1 VHVALGDVNGD
12 GVLDT
17 ITGAGPGGGPH
28 VEVFSGKDR
37 SLLASFFAFNPS
49 FRGGVFVAAG
59 DFNGDGFAD
68 IIAGAGPGGG
78 PHVVVFNGL
87 DLSYLASFFAYDST
101 FRGGVSVAAGDV
113 NGDGFDDIL
122 TGAGPGGAPRV
133 TVRSGPSLTYLANF
147 YAYDPAFLGGVFV
160 AAGDIDQD
168 GYADIVTGAGPG
180 GGPHV
185 IVRSGRTLSY
195 LASFYAYDP
204 SFRGGV
210 SVAAGDL
217 NDDGVTDVI
226 TGAGPGGGPHVI
238 VFDGRNLNYYVA
250 SFFGDDAL
258 VTSGVLVG
266 SYAGLHFA
274 TSDEASLITFTGCP
288 SMRDAFR
295 VAASG
300 PGRPTVSLTEMLPPG
315 LRVEPQADGSLV
327 LTGCIAS
334 GAGGLYPLTFTASSG
349 LAYPVVQHF
358 RLTALEVPHFTSGDP
373 PPFHVGSFDSTTLT
387 TAAYPGPATISP
399 AFFVP
404 GMSSPPLSSLSQ
416 TGLTL
421 VDRGDGTATLSGTP
435 TPDKVGTYL
444 VPFYV
449 GGSWATITIT
459 IAP

>member
-1 VHVALGDVNGD
+1 MAFGDVNGD

-28 VEVFSGKDR
+28 IEVFSGKDR
-37 SLLASFFAFNPS
+37 SLLASFFAFGSS

-78 PHVVVFNGL
+78 PHVVVFNGV
-87 DLSYLASFFAYDST
+87 DLSYLASFFAYDPM

-113 NGDGFDDIL
+113 NGDGFDDIV
-122 TGAGPGGAPRV
+122 TGAGPGAAPHV
-133 TVRSGPSLTYLANF
+133 TVRSGPSLTYLASF
-147 YAYDPAFLGGVFV
+147 YAYDPIFRGGVFV
-160 AAGDIDQD
+160 AAGDIDRD
-168 GYADIVTGAGPG
+168 GYADIITGAGPG

-185 IVRSGRTLSY
+185 TVRSALTLNY

-210 SVAAGDL
+210 SVAAGDI
-217 NDDGVTDVI
+217 NGDGTPDI
-226 TGAGPGGGPHVI
+226 IAGAGPGGGPHVI
-238 VFDGRNLNYYVA
+238 AFDGSNLYYVA
-250 SFFGDDAL
+250 SFLADAP
-258 VTSGVLVG
+258 TMTAGVWVG
-266 SYAGLHFA
+266 AYAGLHFV

-288 SMRDAFR
+288 SMLSSFR

-300 PGRPTVSLTEMLPPG
+300 PGRPTVSLTETLPPG
-315 LRVEPQADGSLV
+315 LRADPQPDGSLV
-327 LTGCIAS
+327 VTGCIAS
-334 GAGGLYPLTFTASSG
+334 GFGGIYPLTFTATSG
-349 LAYPVVQHF
+349 PTHSVIQHF
-358 RLTALEVPHFTSGDP
+358 RLTALEPPHFTSGDP
-373 PPFHVGSFDSTTLT
+373 PPFHVGSFGSATMT

-404 GMSSPPLSSLSQ
+404 GMWSPPLSSLSQ

-449 GGSWATITIT
+449 GSSWATITIT